1 MSNGIRRLYLD
12 NAATSFPK
20 PRAVHEAMA
29 RYATDLGASA
39 GRGAYTEAVET
50 SQLVNQCRQR
60 LNTLF
65 NGQDPNHFVFT
76 LNCSDAL
83 NLGIKGIL
91 TADRRLPTARLS
103 SPKSA
108 H

>member
-39 GRGAYTEAVET
+39 GRGAYHEAVET
-50 SQLVNQCRQR
+50 GQQITTCRHR
-60 LNTLF
+60 
-65 NGQDPNHFVFT
+65 
-76 LNCSDAL
+76 
-83 NLGIKGIL
+83 
-91 TADRRLPTARLS
+91 
-103 SPKSA
+103 
-108 H
+108 